1 MKKGRFLWSAHRI
14 TERQKAGKARS
25 IKGKQLKNS
34 RSTVSRLHVVH
45 RSSARD
51 NSKANMNFTKALKA
65 LCFGGFLVSAFFRIL
80 PNFEP

>member
-1 MKKGRFLWSAHRI
+1 MIRKV
-14 TERQKAGKARS
+14 
-25 IKGKQLKNS
+25 N
-34 RSTVSRLHVVH
+34 V
-45 RSSARD
+45 SSARD